1 MLRTSLL
8 TAAVLTALTGAAQ
21 AQTMSNGGSRNNG
34 GYGGGAASSFNH
46 PVQVGTRDL
55 SGNRVIVDGVIQDGS
70 GSSMFSRSSGVGDA
84 VAGVGGSATAIGNN
98 LNVIVEGSHNTVVVN
113 ARQVNNGA
121 IYAGTTLNG
130 KVTLDGTP

>member
-1 MLRTSLL
+1 MLRTPLL
-8 TAAVLTALTGAAQ
+8 LAAALTALTGAAQ
-21 AQTMSNGGSRNNG
+21 AQTMSNGGSRNNA
-34 GYGGGAASSFNH
+34 GYGGGSGSSFNQ

-70 GSSMFSRSSGVGDA
+70 GSSMFSRTSGAGDA

-121 IYAGTTLNG
+121 IYAGTSLNG

>member
-1 MLRTSLL
+1 MLRTPLIL
-8 TAAVLTALTGAAQ
+8 AAALTVASAGAAQ
-21 AQTMSNGGSRNNG
+21 AQTMSNGGRSNS
-34 GYGGGAASSFNH
+34 GYGGAGGSMNQ

-70 GSSMFSRSSGVGDA
+70 GTSMFSRTSGAGDA

-98 LNVIVEGSHNTVVVN
+98 LNVIVDGSHNTVVVN